1 MTSEPKRISGAAKEL
16 CNRLHDCFVAR
27 GYEPKDGW
35 SEAQRIIDSQVE
47 AQFDQIISMC
57 RRLIRSTEISER
69 KAAAELNLK
78 MAANYQ
84 QAAYVISQVMQHIAF
99 SCGNG
104 PPPEPPEASPDNA
117 PAPQRE
123 VGGKIKDGHS
133 GVEAASLR

>member
-1 MTSEPKRISGAAKEL
+1 MTIEPKRIGGAAKEL

-27 GYEPKDGW
+27 GYKPQDGW

-47 AQFDQIISMC
+47 AQFDQIIGMC
-57 RRLIRSTEISER
+57 RRLMRSTEISER
-69 KAAAELNLK
+69 KAAAELNPK

-99 SCGNG
+99 SCGKE
-104 PPPEPPEASPDNA
+104 PPPEASPDTA
-117 PAPQRE
+117 PALQRE

-133 GVEAASLR
+133 GVEASLR